1 MSSTPEVQS
10 LRQEVEALRQRVAE
24 LEHANGANQA
34 LRESEARLQQ
44 FFSAAFEGIVIH
56 DHGRILDAN
65 DALAAMIGVPRA
77 ALIGQHILSVVA
89 PESQEAVRRIL
100 THPNGERHEVT
111 GLRNDGSTF
120 PVAARAKDFPL
131 QGRMVRV
138 AVVQD
143 LSDERHA
150 QQQLVSYATQL
161 ESLSRR
167 LFEVQE
173 QERRHLARELH
184 DEIGQMLTGL
194 NLTLETVARQAVEP
208 SRAQIGEAQNLLR
221 DLTGRVREL
230 SLRLRPSML
239 DDLGLLPTVLWQVE
253 RFSTT
258 THIHITV
265 QHSGVER
272 RFPTEIETAA
282 YRVVQEAL
290 TNVARHAQ
298 VSDAIVRLWFDDH
311 RLTVQVQDHGQ
322 GFDAQAGQVPG
333 RTSGLSGMRE
343 RVLLLG
349 GEFHVVSRSGAG
361 TTVTAD
367 FPVRDDEQPLL
378 SPAHDH

>member
-1 MSSTPEVQS
+1 MSSTPEIQS
-10 LRQEVEALRQRVAE
+10 LRQEVDALRQRVAE

-77 ALIGQHILSVVA
+77 ALIGQHILSLVA

-100 THPNGERHEVT
+100 AQPNGERHEVI
-111 GLRNDGSTF
+111 GLRNDGSSF

-143 LSDERHA
+143 LSDERRA

-161 ESLSRR
+161 ETLSRR

-194 NLTLETVARQAVEP
+194 NLTLETVARQADDP
-208 SRAQIGEAQNLLR
+208 IGAQIGEAQNLLR

-239 DDLGLLPTVLWQVE
+239 DDLGLLPTVLWQIE
-253 RFSTT
+253 GFSTT
-258 THIHITV
+258 TQIHITV
-265 QHSGVER
+265 QHRGVER

-282 YRVVQEAL
+282 YRVV
-290 TNVARHAQ
+290 
-298 VSDAIVRLWFDDH
+298 
-311 RLTVQVQDHGQ
+311 
-322 GFDAQAGQVPG
+322 
-333 RTSGLSGMRE
+333 
-343 RVLLLG
+343 
-349 GEFHVVSRSGAG
+349 
-361 TTVTAD
+361 
-367 FPVRDDEQPLL
+367 
-378 SPAHDH
+378 